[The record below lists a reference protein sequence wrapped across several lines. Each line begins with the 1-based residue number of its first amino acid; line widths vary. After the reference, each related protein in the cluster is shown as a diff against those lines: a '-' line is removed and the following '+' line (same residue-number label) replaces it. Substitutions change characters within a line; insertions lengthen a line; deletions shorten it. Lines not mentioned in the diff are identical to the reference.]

1 MSIPPV
7 PTQMQASAAALMHA
21 SAAAS
26 SSPGSSPAFR
36 PIHFQALKER
46 LRDQLPDDS
55 YAAWFAPLAWAES
68 AGGEI
73 RLLAENEFARHEIE
87 LRYAV
92 KISEIADQLGFAGHR
107 LVLGI
112 NGEHGPAV
120 LPYGPASPPLI
131 KPVPPPPGAAQRAG
145 LISRFTF
152 DRFEEGPNNLLAHAA
167 ARRTA
172 EVRGTYNP
180 LFIWGGSGLGKTH
193 LLHAVG
199 HEHLRR
205 HADAKLILTTGQGFM
220 TDYTTATR
228 QDGHDKFKARY
239 WLAEV
244 LLIDDVHILARGQS
258 TMQAFFEVFNAIHEN
273 GGQIV
278 LTSDQPPRKIEGLE
292 ERLRTRFEWGM
303 LADIQPYPLEMR
315 VKILKRKAEEQLFDL
330 PDDAAWFMASRLQ
343 KNVRELEGALEKV
356 KLTAELRAEPAGL
369 ELAREALAGDLPQA
383 GRQLSMEKIIEQ
395 VAAYFHLAPRDLTG
409 PSKLKKISEAR
420 HAAVF
425 LVNRM
430 TGLSNAEIARRL
442 GDRNPSTIHH
452 ALKKVELQIHQDPDY
467 ATRLEALEQQMA

>member
-1 MSIPPV
+1 MPTPIAPAPV
-7 PTQMQASAAALMHA
+7 QTPVAVDVSVALAAA
-21 SAAAS
+21 
-26 SSPGSSPAFR
+26 AFR

-46 LRDQLPDDS
+46 LREQLPDDS
-55 YAAWFAPLAWAES
+55 YAAWFAPLAWAE
-68 AGGEI
+68 APAGEI

-87 LRYAV
+87 LRYAAR
-92 KISEIADQLGFAGHR
+92 IGEIASQLGFTGHP
-107 LVLGI
+107 LTLGI
-112 NGEHGPAV
+112 NGAEGPAV
-120 LPYGPASPPLI
+120 LPYGPASPPLV
-131 KPVPPPPGAAQRAG
+131 KPSEKLPPPPGAAQRAG

-152 DRFEEGPNNLLAHAA
+152 DRFEEGSNNLLAHAA
-167 ARRTA
+167 SRRTA

-180 LFIWGGSGLGKTH
+180 LFIWGGSGFGKTH

-205 HADAKLILTTGQGFM
+205 HPDAKLILTTGQGFM

-228 QDGHDKFKARY
+228 LDGHDKFKARY

-383 GRQLSMEKIIEQ
+383 GRQLSMEKIVEQ

-420 HAAVF
+420 HVAVF